1 MLSDGTAGPQGLTKT
16 GSGELVLKADNT
28 YTGATNIDQ
37 GTLTIDGG
45 DLADSSDINVAD
57 GATLQVISGTLEL
70 GDITGLG
77 STIVSGAGT
86 VLTVNSMI
94 QKTFTLGSGTKL
106 IIKSIPGG
114 PQSHQS
120 IQPVPEPGTTA
131 LLATAGLLA
140 ALVFLLRRRKT

>member
-1 MLSDGTAGPQGLTKT
+1 M
-16 GSGELVLKADNT
+16 
-28 YTGATNIDQ
+28 
-37 GTLTIDGG
+37 TIDGG

-114 PQSHQS
+114 LQSHQS
-120 IQPVPEPGTTA
+120 IQPVPEPGTMA